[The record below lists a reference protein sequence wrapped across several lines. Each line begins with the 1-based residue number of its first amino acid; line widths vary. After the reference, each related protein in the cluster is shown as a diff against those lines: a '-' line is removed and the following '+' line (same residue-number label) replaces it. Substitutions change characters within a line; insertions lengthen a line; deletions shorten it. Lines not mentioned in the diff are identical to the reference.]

1 MMVAQLPGSSSPQ
14 KRMENPWNEQ
24 ATLDD
29 GARGLHPSVAA
40 VKSPFRD
47 EKLEYNLSVTS
58 VAALL
63 PVLLWRDRQNS
74 LGRSKHPKPGARLEP
89 ATMPCV
95 AGLYQERAAAASKSI
110 LLGRDGNGAPR
121 KRRPRPDV
129 ESSRQTFNPGLVDR
143 QECSGHEE
151 NEYVWFRST
160 ATTKK
165 PSARV
170 ERVNPCCF
178 LANVQVNIIQDNPRC
193 HGNMNHPSYRLQRR
207 GFTLEDQ
214 DQSSGDETGPHP
226 LLHKVHSLCHSVV
239 PVNPMRIK
247 RKGPRRR
254 GRRGQPDR
262 PTGLPGVVKER
273 LRWESA
279 GNTTHV
285 ILQNVVAQQQLAA
298 QTLCMPSPGG
308 SAGTRACLPCV
319 SRGGQAKPERLA
331 SLDPSSAGLLMDA
344 TLVANVSTASASPL
358 SPRRPRFIAGSDL
371 IDHPVSLGSKLD
383 LPPVSPLRKSLSIS
397 SDLDSTSAVADGKGP
412 TQAALGE
419 IPASP
424 FGDKPPQAPAR
435 RSGPDSISTGS
446 SGSLKRSPLKSLQG
460 STRLLPLCP
469 LEVSPTG
476 AGVKVLSLDLSRTQE
491 SVDWSRGNLPLPSSA
506 VDRPREN
513 HTVASLNLP
522 SPPLTSEVS
531 KKPLRPPRRSTL
543 THVPIPH
550 RDDTSQQKRLEKPRC
565 YARRS
570 SLTHVPCTTGLESSR
585 EVLKPASS
593 QSKKWEQ
600 RPCRST
606 TTGDGPGQG
615 LSRRSSL
622 THVPPGTGFDVLKLQ
637 TTMSTPNSIKEWPK
651 TSSRILLDVP
661 RNFEHCEQT
670 SPLVREGQQ
679 RRRFS
684 LSHVPVPSSI
694 PSPVF
699 SPMSS
704 SSGSRRNSRRRRL
717 SLAQVD
723 LPLSPSFSPRTQGM
737 THRRSSL
744 ARRTFRD
751 GSPPPVKS
759 SRLPGRRFSLP
770 HIPVSDG
777 SQPLNLKRA
786 LPEVRQRRRS
796 SMTILSG
803 KGTDVANTVDP
814 VYTPRSRRTKVNEG
828 KLNIAEASP
837 GKSDRS
843 PLRTTSSQTLNFQDQ
858 CLSSA
863 RIQRR
868 RASMTDACLTTM
880 HGPATP
886 SQGRSRLPAVGFEDK
901 EPPSPRTRSLDLD
914 YEGVSSRHGSRQ
926 DRLEDPSTLR
936 SSPPV
941 GSVKQS
947 QEQESLAPFS
957 FRNGCRVSED
967 HVPARSEVSNE
978 AMSSAT
984 SLREEQGEAS
994 ISGHR
999 GRGGLALPAKKS
1011 PTSVRTNYM
1020 DLHALLGEALSE
1032 CAELDTYYQNV
1043 PTSQGPEVR
1052 FFAEPATVNSGS
1064 ATLIDSSAIAPRP
1077 DQPAMP
1083 PIRRRSTR
1091 RIEHAAVDVPCKVRR
1106 SGHSVNDSN
1115 DHSSRSSHT
1124 FGDSDNSFADVA
1136 CSFDDSS
1143 YSSSD
1148 GINMR
1153 LYDDNSSDLDS
1164 DFHHRMPKSSS
1175 PRSGGKKNL
1184 SYISDHSN
1192 GSLGSFAMTGRSG
1205 ASLGDCFP
1213 TSDEEDFLP
1222 TSDDEDEYDSYDNFG
1237 PSDVEM
1243 SLRSEEDE

>member
-1 MMVAQLPGSSSPQ
+1 
-14 KRMENPWNEQ
+14 MEIPWNEQ

-29 GARGLHPSVAA
+29 RLGPLPSVAA

-74 LGRSKHPKPGARLEP
+74 LGRSKHPKPPARLEP

-95 AGLYQERAAAASKSI
+95 AGLYQERASAASKSI
-110 LLGRDGNGAPR
+110 LLGRDGDGAPR

-129 ESSRQTFNPGLVDR
+129 ESSRQAFNPGLVDR
-143 QECSGHEE
+143 QECHEE
-151 NEYVWFRST
+151 NEYVWFRSA

-170 ERVNPCCF
+170 ESVNPCCF

-207 GFTLEDQ
+207 GFALEDH

-226 LLHKVHSLCHSVV
+226 LIHKVHSLCHSVV

-285 ILQNVVAQQQLAA
+285 ILQNVVAQQQSTA
-298 QTLCMPSPGG
+298 QTLYLPSPGG
-308 SAGTRACLPCV
+308 SAGTRGCLPCV

-344 TLVANVSTASASPL
+344 TLVANVSTASASPV
-358 SPRRPRFIAGSDL
+358 SPRRPRFVAGSDL

-435 RSGPDSISTGS
+435 RSGPDSTSTGS
-446 SGSLKRSPLKSLQG
+446 SGSLKRSPLKNLKG
-460 STRLLPLCP
+460 STSLLPLCP

-476 AGVKVLSLDLSRTQE
+476 AEIKVLSLDLSRTQE
-491 SVDWSRGNLPLPSSA
+491 SVDWSRSNLPLPSSV

-522 SPPLTSEVS
+522 GPPLTSEVS

-543 THVPIPH
+543 THVPIPQ

-570 SLTHVPCTTGLESSR
+570 SLTHVPCTTGFESSR
-585 EVLKPASS
+585 EVLKPDSN

-606 TTGDGPGQG
+606 PTGDGPGQG

-622 THVPPGTGFDVLKLQ
+622 THDPGTGFDVLKLQ
-637 TTMSTPNSIKEWPK
+637 ITMSTPNSSKERPK
-651 TSSRILLDVP
+651 TTSRVFLDVP
-661 RNFEHCEQT
+661 RNFEDCEQT

-704 SSGSRRNSRRRRL
+704 SSGSRRTSRRRRL

-770 HIPVSDG
+770 HIPVSHG
-777 SQPLNLKRA
+777 SEPLNLKRA
-786 LPEVRQRRRS
+786 IPEVRQRRRS
-796 SMTILSG
+796 SMTFLSG
-803 KGTDVANTVDP
+803 MGTDVANTVDP

-828 KLNIAEASP
+828 KLNNRVIGADSSP

-843 PLRTTSSQTLNFQDQ
+843 PLRTTSSHTFHFQND

-863 RIQRR
+863 GIQRR
-868 RASMTDACLTTM
+868 RASMTNVCLTTM
-880 HGPATP
+880 HGGATP
-886 SQGRSRLPAVGFEDK
+886 GQGHSSVPSMTTVTDFEDK
-901 EPPSPRTRSLDLD
+901 EFRFPRTRSLDLD
-914 YEGVSSRHGSRQ
+914 YEGVSSRHGARQ
-926 DRLEDPSTLR
+926 GRLEHPSTLR
-936 SSPPV
+936 SSAPV

-967 HVPARSEVSNE
+967 HVPDTFVSNE
-978 AMSSAT
+978 AMSSST
-984 SLREEQGEAS
+984 SLREEQAEAS

-1064 ATLIDSSAIAPRP
+1064 ATPIGSSAIAPRP

-1091 RIEHAAVDVPCKVRR
+1091 RIEHAAVDVPCKARR
-1106 SGHSVNDSN
+1106 SGQSVNDSN

-1136 CSFDDSS
+1136 CGSFDDSS

-1175 PRSGGKKNL
+1175 SRSGGKKNL